1 MIEAELPDGRIL
13 EFPAGTS
20 PDVIQKAVKGMLA
33 PKENKGYIESAAQ
46 GVSKGI
52 GDVMFNAQGLVGKG
66 LEKLGADQVGQFL
79 QQDAEQR
86 KQQEAQTLAP
96 YKAANPMTAGGGE
109 LAGEIIGTLP
119 VGGALAKGV
128 TKAASYAP
136 SISSKVAPFATAL
149 QTGGLGAG
157 AGGVGT
163 RVAGGATLG
172 ATQGAL
178 IDSES
183 PAGAVGGAVLGG
195 AIPAVG
201 AAARPAAEWLMK
213 SALKPTLAQHQ
224 SGEAAS
230 AVKTL
235 LDEGINATKG
245 GAEKL
250 KYMVQD
256 IDQQIKDVISSSTA
270 TVDKQK
276 VLGQL
281 QGLRQ
286 RVLQQANPSADL
298 AAVDAAGTGFS
309 QHPLLPTDQIP
320 IQLAQ
325 DLKQGTYREVGKKY
339 GQIGSADIEA
349 QKALARGLKEE
360 IAQVAPEVAPLNAR
374 QSELIKALK
383 VTGRRA
389 LMDENKNPL
398 GLTALA
404 PSGTGALAF
413 LADRSALAKS
423 LAARGINQLSP
434 KDKQS
439 ILADLL
445 RQTTVT
451 SPAMIASD

>member
-20 PDVIQKAVKGMLA
+20 PDVIQKAVKGMLV
-33 PKENKGYIESAAQ
+33 PKADKGYIESLGAGLGKGVGTVALGAQ
-46 GVSKGI
+46 
-52 GDVMFNAQGLVGKG
+52 DLVGMG
-66 LEKLGADQVGQFL
+66 LEKLGAESAGKWL
-79 QQDAEQR
+79 QSDAASGRQKLASEV
-86 KQQEAQTLAP
+86 AP
-96 YKAANPMTAGGGE
+96 YKEANPMTTGGGE
-109 LAGEIIGTLP
+109 LVGEIAATLP

-128 TKAASYAP
+128 TKASSYAP
-136 SISSKVAPFATAL
+136 QIASKVAPFATAL
-149 QTGGLGAG
+149 ETGGLGAG

-195 AIPAVG
+195 AIPGVG

-235 LDEGINATKG
+235 LNEGINATKG

-250 KYMVQD
+250 KSMVSD
-256 IDQQIKDVISSSTA
+256 IDQQIKDVISSSAA

-286 RVLQQANPSADL
+286 RVMQQANPAADL
-298 AAVDAAGTGFS
+298 AAVDAAGTGFA

-360 IAQVAPEVAPLNAR
+360 IALAAPEVAPLNAR

-423 LAARGINQLSP
+423 LAARGINQLTP

>member
-1 MIEAELPDGRIL
+1 MAGFDPDAYL
-13 EFPAGTS
+13 AQAPSFD
-20 PDVIQKAVKGMLA
+20 PDAYLKGASL
-33 PKENKGYIESAAQ
+33 SAKKQ
-46 GVSKGI
+46 PL
-52 GDVMFNAQGLVGKG
+52 MR
-66 LEKLGADQVGQFL
+66 
-79 QQDAEQR
+79 QDAPIGGASFDPNTGEVVIDDGSRGGQATGLDAYVRGLGSGLGNIFRSSGMKKQAEPFKEQFPI
-86 KQQEAQTLAP
+86 ATGA
-96 YKAANPMTAGGGE
+96 GE
-109 LAGEIIGTLP
+109 LTSELAVTAP

-136 SISSKVAPFATAL
+136 QIASKAAPFATAL
-149 QTGGLGAG
+149 ETGGLGAG

-172 ATQGAL
+172 TTQGAL

-250 KYMVQD
+250 KSMVQD

-286 RVLQQANPSADL
+286 RVLQQANPAADL
-298 AAVDAAGTGFS
+298 AAVEAAGTGFA

-360 IAQVAPEVAPLNAR
+360 IAQVAPEVSPLNAR

>member
-1 MIEAELPDGRIL
+1 MAGFDPDAYL
-13 EFPAGTS
+13 AQAPAFD
-20 PDVIQKAVKGMLA
+20 PDVYLKGAIKQAKKQPLMRQDA
-33 PKENKGYIESAAQ
+33 PVGGASFDPNTGEVVIDDGSRGGQANALDAF
-46 GVSKGI
+46 VRGI
-52 GDVMFNAQGLVGKG
+52 GSGLGSLVRSSNMK
-66 LEKLGADQVGQFL
+66 EQAKPFKEQFPVATGA
-79 QQDAEQR
+79 
-86 KQQEAQTLAP
+86 
-96 YKAANPMTAGGGE
+96 GE
-109 LAGEIIGTLP
+109 LAAEIGATLP

-136 SISSKVAPFATAL
+136 SIASKVAPFATAL

-250 KYMVQD
+250 KSMVQD
-256 IDQQIKDVISSSTA
+256 IDQQIKDVISNSTA

>member
-1 MIEAELPDGRIL
+1 MAGFDPDAYL
-13 EFPAGTS
+13 AKAPAFD
-20 PDVIQKAVKGMLA
+20 PDAYLKGSA
-33 PKENKGYIESAAQ
+33 KPEKGYIESAAQ

-79 QQDAEQR
+79 QQDAAQR

-136 SISSKVAPFATAL
+136 SVASKVAPFASAL
-149 QTGGLGAG
+149 KTGGLGAG

-250 KYMVQD
+250 KSMIQD

-298 AAVDAAGTGFS
+298 AAVDAAGTGFA

-413 LADRSALAKS
+413 LADRSALVKS

-439 ILADLL
+439 IMADLL
-445 RQTTVT
+445 RQTAVT
-451 SPAMIASD
+451 SPAMLASD